1 MPGIDV
7 NFFIRQANKLQ
18 KELEAKRSEL
28 ETLTVEG
35 SAGDGLVKVV
45 VTGAQALQSI
55 KIDPKALEGGD
66 VAMLEDLVMAA
77 MNQGLDNSR
86 NLMKT
91 ELEKVSGGV
100 RIPGLT

>member
-7 NFFIRQANKLQ
+7 NYFIRQANKLQ
-18 KELEAKRSEL
+18 KELEAKRAEL
-28 ETLTVEG
+28 GSKTVEG
-35 SAGDGLVKVV
+35 NAGDLVKVGI
-45 VTGAQALQSI
+45 TGSQELRSI

-66 VAMLEDLVMAA
+66 VAMLEDLIMAA
-77 MNQGLDNSR
+77 MNQGLENSR

>member
-1 MPGIDV
+1 MITGS
-7 NFFIRQANKLQ
+7 Q
-18 KELEAKRSEL
+18 ELR
-28 ETLTVEG
+28 
-35 SAGDGLVKVV
+35 
-45 VTGAQALQSI
+45 SI

-77 MNQGLDNSR
+77 MNQGLENSR

>member
-7 NFFIRQANKLQ
+7 NYFIRQANKLQ
-18 KELEAKRSEL
+18 KELEQKRSDL
-28 ETLTVEG
+28 ANQTVEG
-35 SAGDGLVKVV
+35 SAGDLVKVV
-45 VTGAQALQSI
+45 VTGSQELRSI

-77 MNQGLDNSR
+77 MNQGLENSR
-86 NLMKT
+86 QLMKT
-91 ELEKVSGGV
+91 ELEKISGGV